1 MVSESLYRI
10 LKRPLVTEKGYKL
23 RQENNVYTFEVD
35 RKATKSEIK
44 KAVEELFSVQVL
56 DVHTVLVRGK
66 VKRWRMQVGK
76 RRNWKKAYVKIA
88 PGQSIPIL
96 EGK

>member
-35 RKATKSEIK
+35 RKATKREIK

-66 VKRWRMQVGK
+66 LKRWRMQVGK

>member
-66 VKRWRMQVGK
+66 LKRWRMQVGK